1 MYVSAWL
8 VLSALTLL
16 WTGALLFLATRTD
29 TDVAGVTTL
38 AGIVGV
44 ILWLVWSYSAL
55 QIQVPSD
62 DTSTEIVYS
71 HPELA
76 LVGLL
81 VAWLPAY
88 LAFTGPFELVK
99 RYRSGD
105 IDEV

>member
-1 MYVSAWL
+1 
-8 VLSALTLL
+8 
-16 WTGALLFLATRTD
+16 
-29 TDVAGVTTL
+29 
-38 AGIVGV
+38 
-44 ILWLVWSYSAL
+44 
-55 QIQVPSD
+55 
-62 DTSTEIVYS
+62 VYS